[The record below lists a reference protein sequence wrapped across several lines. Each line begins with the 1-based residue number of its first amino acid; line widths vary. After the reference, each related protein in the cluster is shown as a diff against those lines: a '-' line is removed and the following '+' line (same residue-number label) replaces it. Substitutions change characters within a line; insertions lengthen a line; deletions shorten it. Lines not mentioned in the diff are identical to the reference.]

1 LNNGISSGDS
11 KNNTFVIVS
20 IILVVSLI
28 ANVYLYSR
36 QSGLTPES
44 EVLELHNQIDTL
56 TDETK
61 TLQNQTDI
69 LTKEKNS
76 LQTQINNLTIEVKN
90 LQAPKLVTRIIST
103 HEKPLDSE
111 NYLHLIGS
119 VINVGTNN
127 ANNCRLHVILFKDG
141 VVAIDTDIDL
151 GEIRGEGFL
160 DIDKQVFYTGSEI
173 IAWSIEAEW
182 D

>member
-1 LNNGISSGDS
+1 MSTKNSSGN
-11 KNNTFVIVS
+11 NNTLAVVS
-20 IILVVSLI
+20 IILAVSLI
-28 ANVYLYSR
+28 ANVYLYSK

-44 EVLELHNQIDTL
+44 EVLELQNQIDTL
-56 TDETK
+56 TEETK

-69 LTKEKNS
+69 LIKEKNS
-76 LQTQINNLTIEVKN
+76 LQTQLTNLTSEVN
-90 LQAPKLVTRIIST
+90 DLQAAKLITRIIST

-127 ANNCRLHVILFKDG
+127 ANNCRLHVILYQDG
-141 VVAIDTDIDL
+141 AVANDTYIDL

-160 DIDKQVFYTGSEI
+160 DIDKKVFYYGSEI
-173 IAWSIEAEW
+173 IAWSIDAEW

>member
-1 LNNGISSGDS
+1 M
-11 KNNTFVIVS
+11 NNTLLVVS
-20 IILVVSLI
+20 IILAVSLI

-36 QSGLTPES
+36 QSGFTPES
-44 EVLELHNQIDTL
+44 EVLELRNQIDTL

-61 TLQNQTDI
+61 TLQNQTDL
-69 LTKEKNS
+69 LTEEKNS
-76 LQTQINNLTIEVKN
+76 LQSQVNDLSIEVN
-90 LQAPKLVTRIIST
+90 DLQAPKLVTRIIST

-127 ANNCRLHVILFKDG
+127 ANNCRLHVVLYQDG
-141 VVAIDTDIDL
+141 AVAIDTYIDL

-173 IAWSIEAEW
+173 IAWSIDAEW